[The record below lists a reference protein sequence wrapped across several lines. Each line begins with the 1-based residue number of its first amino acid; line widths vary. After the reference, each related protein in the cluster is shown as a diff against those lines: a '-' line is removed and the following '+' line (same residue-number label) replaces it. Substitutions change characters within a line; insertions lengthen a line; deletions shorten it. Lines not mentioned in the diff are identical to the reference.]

1 MMRSKSVLIV
11 EAMLVFVLI
20 GVLGC
25 GPKRLVMPPEITTP
39 VVTDQDEEPA
49 ISSKEFVS
57 IVDLEDVNFDF
68 DQAVVRAD
76 ARQILE
82 KNAEYLKTK
91 PELFILV
98 EGHCDERGSVEY
110 NLALGQRRA
119 TAVRNYYLKLGL
131 RGSRIT
137 TISYGEEKPLEY
149 GSNENAWAKNR
160 RAETKVKA
168 QSK

>member
-1 MMRSKSVLIV
+1 MRSKCILIG

-25 GPKRLVMPPEITTP
+25 APKRLVMPTPEQP
-39 VVTDQDEEPA
+39 APEMTDQSEEPA

-57 IVDLEDVNFDF
+57 IADLENIYFDF

-76 ARQILE
+76 AMQILE
-82 KNAEYLKTK
+82 KNAGYLKAN
-91 PELFILV
+91 PELIILV

-131 RGSRIT
+131 AGSRVT
-137 TISYGEEKPLEY
+137 TISYGEEEPLEN
-149 GSNENAWAKNR
+149 GSNESAWAKNR
-160 RAETKVKA
+160 RAETKVKS